1 MDKPKKMDYTNGQI
15 YKIVCNITGEVYI
28 GSTTQPLSKRLS
40 LHKIKKNLCSSKQI
54 IDRGNY
60 AIVLIEAFP
69 CVNKSELFQR
79 ERYHYDLIPN
89 INRHRPFITQE
100 EMLATQ
106 KAYQKA
112 YQKANS
118 EAVSATQ
125 KKYREANSE
134 AVLATQK
141 KYREANSESITVYQE
156 AYREANREANSEAI
170 LAYQKAYYYNS
181 WKYISNVFLK
191 ILINE

>member
-118 EAVSATQ
+118 E
-125 KKYREANSE
+125 
-134 AVLATQK
+134 
-141 KYREANSESITVYQE
+141 SITVYQE